1 MQGQAMPRS
10 QGATSHGPTKNN
22 PISELQTTT
31 PTLPRTH
38 SSIVAVSTTFGNPLH
53 KPNTFNRDTKSS
65 QLQRALAMASAE
77 VTIAKAALSGALFRA
92 DPRACTRDD
101 IESMLALLDTAITEC
116 SPSNVQV

>member
-1 MQGQAMPRS
+1 MVQQKTAQFLSSRQRRRLCPG
-10 QGATSHGPTKNN
+10 
-22 PISELQTTT
+22 L
-31 PTLPRTH
+31 TH
-38 SSIVAVSTTFGNPLH
+38 SSIVAVSTTFGNPPH
-53 KPNTFNRDTKSS
+53 KTNTFNRDTKSS

-77 VTIAKAALSGALFRA
+77 LTIAKAALSGALFRA